1 MDSYDYKN
9 AVTLFQDCFK
19 RIATKQGIDWNS
31 VNDTAVEV
39 AIDSLIDE
47 IIDRIEENKKTEDSQ
62 SIKRCKED
70 KNTKYTLEDM
80 ELIFKISKGKS
91 PDLFLVYNDCGHW
104 NIAFSSAPKIDYYN
118 KKLCINFWEQNYAY
132 KRHTVP
138 ISELGKT
145 LFTNI
150 KDAKRA
156 LNILKEKGEN
166 EN

>member
-1 MDSYDYKN
+1 MNSYDYKN

-62 SIKRCKED
+62 SMKRCKEGE
-70 KNTKYTLEDM
+70 NM

-91 PDLFLVYNDCGHW
+91 PELFLVYNDCGHW
-104 NIAFSSAPKIDYYN
+104 KIVFSSAPKIDYYN
-118 KKLCINFWEQNYAY
+118 EKLCINFWEQNYAY
-132 KRHTVP
+132 KNYTVP

-156 LNILKEKGEN
+156 LNILKEKEGKN